1 MRGGIFGAAGLAL
14 LVLAG
19 PALAAFP
26 GDNGRIV
33 FSVEKWHQPP
43 NCPRNY
49 PHGCD
54 PVTYSATVETILP
67 SGRDRRVLR
76 SFPVGLPATSPV
88 WSPSGRA
95 LAFHRVNRLAIMR
108 ADGTGLRQLPQLT
121 SGELFPAWS
130 PNGRRLAFT
139 GSTICC
145 NWLYSVR
152 TDGTGLRRL
161 RAHEA
166 LMPAWSVTGT
176 IAFTSYP
183 GLFTVRPDGSRLQ
196 RLTGRTSRPDW
207 SPDGGRVAFSLR
219 HRLVTMDSDGHGRRR
234 IATGSYLGAPAW
246 SPDGRYLAFTDDGD
260 LYVVRSN
267 GTGRHRIL
275 DVRQPYASDPERS
288 WTELGAPSWQPLP

>member
-1 MRGGIFGAAGLAL
+1 MRRGLFGAAALAL
-14 LVLAG
+14 LALAG
-19 PALAAFP
+19 PAQAAFP

-33 FSVEKWHQPP
+33 VSVEKWRQPP
-43 NCPRNY
+43 NCPRGV

-54 PVTYSATVETILP
+54 PVTYSATLETVLP

-76 SFPVGLPATSPV
+76 SFPVGLPATAPV

-139 GSTICC
+139 GSSICC

-152 TDGTGLRRL
+152 TEGVGLRRL
-161 RAHEA
+161 RVHEA
-166 LMPAWSVTGT
+166 MMPAWSVTGT
-176 IAFTSYP
+176 IAFTSAA
-183 GLFTVRPDGSRLQ
+183 GLFTVRSDGSSLRRLA
-196 RLTGRTSRPDW
+196 RRTSRPDW
-207 SPDGGRVAFSLR
+207 SPDGSRIAFSLP
-219 HRLVTMDSDGHGRRR
+219 HRLVTMSSDGHRRRR

-246 SPDGRYLAFTDDGD
+246 SPDGRYLTFTDNGD

-267 GTGRHRIL
+267 GTGLHRIL
-275 DVRQPYASDPERS
+275 DVRQLDANNPERP
-288 WTELGAPSWQPLP
+288 WTELGPPSWQPLP